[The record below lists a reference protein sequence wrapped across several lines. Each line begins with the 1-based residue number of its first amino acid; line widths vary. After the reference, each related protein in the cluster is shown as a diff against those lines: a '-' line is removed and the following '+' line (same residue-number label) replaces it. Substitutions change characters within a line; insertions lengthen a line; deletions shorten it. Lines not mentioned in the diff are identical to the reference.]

1 MRPDPTVVRKLAEC
15 LELLPKY
22 INSPQKMPFVQVVI
36 QMALEQINSDREAL
50 VQGLDALTR
59 GDELGRKSLNGR
71 KYNGEI
77 RAGLPDPEKY
87 RQPVTAFWLSDSDQK
102 VLEAGFE
109 ADETGVFE
117 ILERQAAMVAEWLK
131 ERRHPRDAELFRNR
145 FRFACGEALL
155 HSQGVEVSPGVYR
168 LDLSTWETEVAK
180 PLSDDL
186 RELAE
191 ELEAEPNPL
200 APTDKPSWSRV
211 NGKLSFDGE
220 VIRTIRR
227 IGNATNVVLVLDTFQ
242 ELGWP
247 DRVDSPL
254 SGGGQQHHATID
266 SLNKGLSRIRFR
278 SDGEGKGFIWKNL

>member
-36 QMALEQINSDREAL
+36 QRALEQINSDREAL

-59 GDELGRKSLNGR
+59 GDELGRKSLNGK
-71 KYNGEI
+71 KYGGEI
-77 RAGLPDPEKY
+77 RAGLPDPKKY

-117 ILERQAAMVAEWLK
+117 ILERQAALVAEWLK
-131 ERRHPRDAELFRNR
+131 ECRHPRDAELFRNR

-168 LDLSTWETEVAK
+168 LDLSNWITEVAK
-180 PLSDDL
+180 PLCDNL

-191 ELEAEPNPL
+191 ELETESYPAAKQSLRDRIEVNVKESKVRL
-200 APTDKPSWSRV
+200 DDTWYEVKPDAAM
-211 NGKLSFDGE
+211 LFDAC
-220 VIRTIRR
+220 VKSHPKPVFASHFDCNIR
-227 IGNATNVVLVLDTFQ
+227 
-242 ELGWP
+242 P
-247 DRVDSPL
+247 DR
-254 SGGGQQHHATID
+254 IKK
-266 SLNKGLSRIRFR
+266 SLPRQLEAIFKSAKGIGCWLE
-278 SDGEGKGFIWKNL
+278 D

>member
-1 MRPDPTVVRKLAEC
+1 MCPDPTVVRKLADC
-15 LELLPKY
+15 LELLPEY

-36 QMALEQINSDREAL
+36 RRALEQINSDREAL

-59 GDELGRKSLNGR
+59 GDEPGRKSLNGR

-77 RAGLPDPEKY
+77 RAGLPNSEKY

-117 ILERQAAMVAEWLK
+117 ILERQAALVAEWLK
-131 ERRHPRDAELFRNR
+131 ECRHPRDAELFRNR

-168 LDLSTWETEVAK
+168 LDLSNWITEVAK
-180 PLSDDL
+180 PLCDNL

-191 ELEAEPNPL
+191 EMETEQYPAAKKSLQDRIEVNVVESKVRL
-200 APTDKPSWSRV
+200 DDTWYEVKPDAAMLFDACVKSHPKPVFASH
-211 NGKLSFDGE
+211 FDGD
-220 VIRTIRR
+220 IR
-227 IGNATNVVLVLDTFQ
+227 
-242 ELGWP
+242 P
-247 DRVDSPL
+247 DR
-254 SGGGQQHHATID
+254 IKK
-266 SLNKGLSRIRFR
+266 SLPRQLAAIFKSKKGLGCWLQ
-278 SDGEGKGFIWKNL
+278 D

>member
-50 VQGLDALTR
+50 VQGIDALTR

-145 FRFACGEALL
+145 LRFACGEALL

-180 PLSDDL
+180 PLCDDL
-186 RELAE
+186 RELAD
-191 ELEAEPNPL
+191 ELEAEPYPAAKQSLRDRIEVNVKESKVRL
-200 APTDKPSWSRV
+200 DDTWYEVKPDAAM
-211 NGKLSFDGE
+211 LFDAC
-220 VIRTIRR
+220 VRSHPKPVFASHFDDDIRPAR
-227 IGNATNVVLVLDTFQ
+227 IK
-242 ELGWP
+242 E
-247 DRVDSPL
+247 
-254 SGGGQQHHATID
+254 
-266 SLNKGLSRIRFR
+266 SLPRQLRAIFR
-278 SDGEGKGFIWKNL
+278 SAKGQGCWLEI